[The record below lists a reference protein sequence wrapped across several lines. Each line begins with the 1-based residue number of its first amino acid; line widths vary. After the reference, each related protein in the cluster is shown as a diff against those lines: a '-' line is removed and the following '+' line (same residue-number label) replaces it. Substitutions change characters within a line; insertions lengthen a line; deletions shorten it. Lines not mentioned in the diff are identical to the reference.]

1 MSGCLKDY
9 TMHKIAEILLDIVA
23 IGWIVFVIVA
33 IVMTL
38 SSCSFESKA
47 SEDVSMY
54 SSQCENCD
62 EVD

>member
-33 IVMTL
+33 IVVILQT
-38 SSCSFESKA
+38 
-47 SEDVSMY
+47 
-54 SSQCENCD
+54 
-62 EVD
+62 